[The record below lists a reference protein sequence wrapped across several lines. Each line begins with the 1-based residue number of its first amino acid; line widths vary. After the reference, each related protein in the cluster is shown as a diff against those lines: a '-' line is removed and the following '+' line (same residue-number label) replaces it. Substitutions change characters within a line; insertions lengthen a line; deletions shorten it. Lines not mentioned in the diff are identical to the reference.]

1 MTSSMVNESS
11 DDDDD
16 GLSRNADA
24 RDTDGSEGSE
34 DSVEL
39 VSDELVSDELVAAYR
54 ARIAQA
60 YCYICVLVLLY
71 ICVRIVC

>member
-16 GLSRNADA
+16 GLSDA